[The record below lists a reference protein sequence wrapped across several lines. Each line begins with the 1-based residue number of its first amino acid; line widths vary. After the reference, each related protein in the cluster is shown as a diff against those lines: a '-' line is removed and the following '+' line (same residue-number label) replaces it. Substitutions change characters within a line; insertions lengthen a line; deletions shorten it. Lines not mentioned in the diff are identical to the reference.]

1 LKFADDLPYRL
12 DSCARR
18 PFSEH
23 RRKPCELDEQL
34 RLWRQGGRVLLES
47 VGHLGRGHGSDGRAS
62 PERVKVD
69 DKRAQDF
76 ELAHAA
82 LVRRRHARPPD
93 CT

>member
-1 LKFADDLPYRL
+1 
-12 DSCARR
+12 
-18 PFSEH
+18 
-23 RRKPCELDEQL
+23 
-34 RLWRQGGRVLLES
+34 VLLES